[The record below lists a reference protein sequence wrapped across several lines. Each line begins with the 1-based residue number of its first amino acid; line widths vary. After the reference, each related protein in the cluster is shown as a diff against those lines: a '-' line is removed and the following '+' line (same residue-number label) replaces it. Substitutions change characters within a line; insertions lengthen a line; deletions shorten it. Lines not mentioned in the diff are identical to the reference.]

1 MFHTRMRCLKQKYSP
16 SVIINLKFSWMLFLE
31 YIIAV
36 VLNLTPEIHGQK
48 TIRNSTEEPRE
59 SIPISKR
66 QNKQRKKQQEKY

>member
-1 MFHTRMRCLKQKYSP
+1 
-16 SVIINLKFSWMLFLE
+16 MLFLE

-59 SIPISKR
+59 SIPVSLNGKTSKEKS
-66 QNKQRKKQQEKY
+66 NKNSTSL